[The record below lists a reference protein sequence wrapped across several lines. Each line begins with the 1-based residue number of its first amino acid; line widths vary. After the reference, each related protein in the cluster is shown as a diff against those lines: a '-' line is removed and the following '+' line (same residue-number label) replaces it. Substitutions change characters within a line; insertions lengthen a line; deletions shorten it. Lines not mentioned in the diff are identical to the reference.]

1 MKPSI
6 EVKEQLY
13 QACEKL
19 ADERIQSIQ
28 QVLKSIENARNNET
42 KSSAGDKYETGR
54 SMMQIEED
62 NNRTQL
68 HNALQVKN
76 TLTGINPN
84 RITERVE
91 AGSLVATTQGNYY
104 LSIGMGAVNLK
115 NQSYFCIS
123 VQSPIGRQLIGKS
136 TGDEIS
142 INGMPIKIT
151 GVC

>member
-13 QACEKL
+13 QACKKF

-28 QVLKSIENARNNET
+28 QVLESIEEARNNET
-42 KSSAGDKYETGR
+42 RSSAGDKYETGR
-54 SMMQIEED
+54 SMMQIEAD
-62 NNRTQL
+62 NNNIQL
-68 HNALQVKN
+68 HEAMQVKN
-76 TLTGINPN
+76 TLQRINPS
-84 RITERVE
+84 RKTEQVE

-104 LSIGMGAVNLK
+104 LSIGMGAVNMG
-115 NQSYFCIS
+115 NQSYYCVS

-136 TGDEIS
+136 SGDEIS